1 MRVKRQ
7 EGADRLQGVHEFSYG
22 GLMTELL
29 KRYKAILG
37 VLLILFPVVWIGIG
51 GVRQHLLA
59 GTDKTYEELKVFSD
73 VLDIIEKNFV
83 DPVDSRKLIRGAI
96 RGMISSLDP
105 HSAFLLPES
114 YKDLQIETKGE
125 FSGIGIVI
133 TMQENM
139 ITVISPIEGAPAYK
153 AGIRAGDQ
161 IIKVDGEETQAMV
174 LWEAVQKIR
183 GKKGTSVVITIRR
196 KGLPELT
203 DFTIVRD
210 IIPLESVRSY
220 LLKPG
225 YGYIRITNFR
235 ENTADDVKAAL
246 KELETGTPPLKGLI
260 LDLRDNPGGL
270 LDQAVKV
277 ADIFLD
283 KGRIVSIK
291 GRLKSHTKVYAAHPD
306 KNKHPHQIV
315 LLINEGSAS
324 ASEIVAGALQDHGRA
339 LVLGGTSFGK
349 GSVQTVESLRDG
361 SGLKLTI
368 ARYYT
373 PNGNAIQAQGIV
385 PDVVVEQRYVS
396 KREVKKHP
404 HVKEKDLKDHIS
416 AEPKEGLSE
425 EMRQKIQEVR
435 GVKVPGEEPSDVAK
449 RLITEDNQVRRA
461 LDILTS
467 WQIFSRISH

>member
-1 MRVKRQ
+1 MQVKRQ
-7 EGADRLQGVHEFSYG
+7 EGGGWLHGVHEFSYG

-29 KRYKAILG
+29 KRYKAMLG
-37 VLLILFPVVWIGIG
+37 VLLILFPVVWVGIG

-59 GTDKTYEELKVFSD
+59 GTDKTYKELKVFGD

-83 DPVDSRKLIRGAI
+83 DPVDSKKLIRGAI

-133 TMQENM
+133 TMQENV
-139 ITVISPIEGAPAYK
+139 ITVISPIEGAPAYE

-161 IIKVDGEETQAMV
+161 IVKVDGEETQAMV

-183 GKKGTSVVITIRR
+183 GKKGASVVITIRR

-220 LLKPG
+220 LLKPS

-235 ENTADDVKAAL
+235 ENTADDVKTAL
-246 KELETGTPPLKGLI
+246 KKLETGTPPLKGLI

-291 GRLKSHTKVYAAHPD
+291 GRIKNHTKVYSAHPD
-306 KNKHPHQIV
+306 KDKHPYQVV

-349 GSVQTVESLRDG
+349 GSVQTVEPLRDG

-373 PNGNAIQAQGIV
+373 PNGNAIQARGIV
-385 PDVVVEQRYVS
+385 PDVVVEQRDVS
-396 KREVKKHP
+396 MSEVKKHP

-416 AEPKEGLSE
+416 AEPKEGLSQ
-425 EMRQKIQEVR
+425 EMRQKIREMR
-435 GVKVPGEEPSDVAK
+435 GVKVPGEGPSDVAK
-449 RLITEDNQVRRA
+449 RLVTEDNQVRRA

-467 WQIFSRISH
+467 WQIFSRRSL

>member
-1 MRVKRQ
+1 
-7 EGADRLQGVHEFSYG
+7 
-22 GLMTELL
+22 MTKLVR
-29 KRYKAILG
+29 RYKVMLG
-37 VLLILFPVVWIGIG
+37 VLLFLSPILWVGIS
-51 GVRQHLLA
+51 GVHQGLLA

-83 DPVDSRKLIRGAI
+83 DPVDSKKLIRGAI

-114 YKDLQIETKGE
+114 YKDLQIETRGQ

-133 TMQENM
+133 TIQHNVV
-139 ITVISPIEGAPAYK
+139 TVISPIDGTPAYT
-153 AGIRAGDQ
+153 AGIKAGDQ
-161 IIKVDGEETQAMV
+161 IIKVDGEETKAMM
-174 LWEAVQKIR
+174 LWEAVRKMR

-196 KGLPELT
+196 KGLPEPI

-210 IIPLESVRSY
+210 IIPLESVRSH

-225 YGYIRITNFR
+225 YGYIRTTNFR

-246 KELETGTPPLKGLI
+246 KKLESGKTPLKGLI

-270 LDQAVKV
+270 LDQAIKV

-283 KGRIVSIK
+283 KGQIVSIK
-291 GRLKSHTKVYAAHPD
+291 GRLKAHSKVYSAHRD
-306 KNKHPHQIV
+306 KDKHSHPIV

-339 LVLGGTSFGK
+339 LVLGTTSFGK
-349 GSVQTVESLRDG
+349 GSVQTVEPLRDG

-373 PNGNAIQAQGIV
+373 PNGHAIQARGIV
-385 PDVVVEQRYVS
+385 PDVLVDQRYVS
-396 KREVKKHP
+396 RNEGKKHP
-404 HVKEKDLKDHIS
+404 HMKERDLKNHIS
-416 AEPKEGLSE
+416 TEPEEGLSK
-425 EMRQKIQEVR
+425 EMKEKILEIR
-435 GVKVPGEEPSDVAK
+435 GIKVPGEDASDVVK
-449 RLITEDNQVRRA
+449 RLLAEDNQVQRA

-467 WQIFSRISH
+467 W

>member
-1 MRVKRQ
+1 
-7 EGADRLQGVHEFSYG
+7 
-22 GLMTELL
+22 MTKLL
-29 KRYKAILG
+29 RRYKAMLG
-37 VLLILFPVVWIGIG
+37 VLLFLSPILWVGISG
-51 GVRQHLLA
+51 LHQRLLA

-83 DPVDSRKLIRGAI
+83 DPVDSKKLIRGAI

-114 YKDLQIETKGE
+114 YKDLQIETRGR

-133 TMQENM
+133 TMQDNVV
-139 ITVISPIEGAPAYK
+139 TVISPIDGTPAYK
-153 AGIRAGDQ
+153 AGIKAGDQ
-161 IIKVDGEETQAMV
+161 IIKVDGEETKAMM
-174 LWEAVQKIR
+174 LWEAVKNMR

-196 KGLPELT
+196 KGLPEPI

-225 YGYIRITNFR
+225 YGYVRITNFR

-246 KELETGTPPLKGLI
+246 KKLGSGKTPLNGLI

-270 LDQAVKV
+270 LDQAIKV

-283 KGRIVSIK
+283 KGPIVSIK
-291 GRLKSHTKVYAAHPD
+291 GRLKIHSKVYSAHRD
-306 KNKHPHQIV
+306 KDKLSHPIV

-339 LVLGGTSFGK
+339 LVLGTTSFGK
-349 GSVQTVESLRDG
+349 GSVQTVEPLRDG

-373 PNGNAIQAQGIV
+373 PNGHAIQVQGIV
-385 PDVVVEQRYVS
+385 PDVSVDQRYIT
-396 KREVKKHP
+396 ETEGKKH
-404 HVKEKDLKDHIS
+404 HHMKEKDLKSHIS
-416 AEPKEGLSE
+416 AEPKEGLSKKMKE
-425 EMRQKIQEVR
+425 KILELR
-435 GVKVPGEEPSDVAK
+435 GVKVPGEEASDAAK
-449 RLITEDNQVRRA
+449 RLVAEDNQVRRA

-467 WQIFSRISH
+467 WQIFSKMSP